1 MIEEILEHSSPKTL
15 LVALFAVF
23 ALVKV
28 TKWVNN
34 ERKIRAL
41 GGHTYRVKTWIPGGT
56 YPPLRLLSN
65 KPLTMYNRFR
75 THLPRGTRDNP
86 PQESRSMDALVHN
99 RKRNGIYR

>member
-28 TKWVNN
+28 TKWINN

-56 YPPLRLLSN
+56 SSLVIFFKQS
-65 KPLTMYNRFR
+65 LTAYNNRFR

-86 PQESRSMDALVHN
+86 PQEPRSMDALVHN
-99 RKRNGIYR
+99 PKRNGIYR